1 MAKKEE
7 VSGHKVVAT
16 NRKAYHDYELIEQ
29 FEAGLVLTGSEVKSL
44 RDGRCSLRDGFVHER
59 SHELWLMEVNIP
71 EYFQSGMFGHEALR
85 ERKLLMHRKEIE
97 KLLAKVRERGYT
109 IIPLQMYFKNGRAK
123 VEVALARGRKAYDKR
138 TEMSEKDSRRD
149 IERALKEHDRES

>member
-1 MAKKEE
+1 
-7 VSGHKVVAT
+7 
-16 NRKAYHDYELIEQ
+16 
-29 FEAGLVLTGSEVKSL
+29 
-44 RDGRCSLRDGFVHER
+44 
-59 SHELWLMEVNIP
+59 
-71 EYFQSGMFGHEALR
+71 MFGHEALR

-123 VEVALARGRKAYDKR
+123 VEIALARGRKAYDKR